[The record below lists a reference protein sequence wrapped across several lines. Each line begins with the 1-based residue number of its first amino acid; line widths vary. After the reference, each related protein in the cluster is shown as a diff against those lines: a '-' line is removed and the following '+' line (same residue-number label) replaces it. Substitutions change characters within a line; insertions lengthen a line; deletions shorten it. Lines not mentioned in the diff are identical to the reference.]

1 MNLEELQAVR
11 ETERSKN
18 SLQTLR
24 ESFYEEAAAFV
35 QELRE
40 ERRRAAAEADDP
52 FDDPAIR
59 RLSDEIAT
67 AEQTIEA
74 IYERRVGK
82 LVKQASFAAAGMPTD
97 DEGLTR
103 EEQALYA
110 DLVEHIESNRRR
122 VLASIADDDDPAR
135 EVGEG
140 TPPGVDRD
148 EAGAAGGDDRNGP
161 EEGANVREADRD
173 PPGSTPERVDGGA
186 TDGSAARQGT
196 TTASDGS
203 TESVGTADGS
213 AVASGDERV
222 EEAEGHRSTG
232 NGEPADAG
240 VPRTTVKITADVG
253 EIVGIDE
260 RTYDLVRDDVVTLPE
275 ANARPLLEHGA
286 ASRLE

>member
-18 SLQTLR
+18 SLQSLR
-24 ESFYEEAAAFV
+24 ESFYEDAAAFV

-40 ERRRAAAEADDP
+40 ERRQAAAVADDP

-67 AEQTIEA
+67 AEQTVEA

-103 EEQALYA
+103 EERALYA

-122 VLASIADDDDPAR
+122 VLATIADDDNPTS
-135 EVGEG
+135 EVGG
-140 TPPGVDRD
+140 RNPSGDGRN
-148 EAGAAGGDDRNGP
+148 EAGAAGGADREGP
-161 EEGANVREADRD
+161 KEDANAREADRD
-173 PPGSTPERVDGGA
+173 QPGSNPERVDGGA
-186 TDGSAARQGT
+186 TDGSVARPE
-196 TTASDGS
+196 TAS
-203 TESVGTADGS
+203 VADGS
-213 AVASGDERV
+213 SEPAGDAAGSEIPAD
-222 EEAEGHRSTG
+222 EDDAPEARRSTG
-232 NGEPADAG
+232 DGESADAG

-260 RTYDLVRDDVVTLPE
+260 RTYDLIRDDVVTLPE

-286 ASRLE
+286 ASKLE